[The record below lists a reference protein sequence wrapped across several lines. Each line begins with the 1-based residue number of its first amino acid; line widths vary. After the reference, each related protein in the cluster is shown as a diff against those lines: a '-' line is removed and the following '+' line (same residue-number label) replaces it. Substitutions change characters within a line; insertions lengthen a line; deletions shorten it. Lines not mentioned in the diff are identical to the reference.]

1 MLRIGRC
8 PETLRR
14 LKMRGA
20 TDSQSSMFLMIN
32 LELKVPLDHPLRA
45 IKRRADAILRG
56 MRRDFDAAYSRT
68 GRPGVPP
75 EQLLKAM
82 LLQALYSIRSEIQ
95 LMQAI
100 DFNLLYR
107 WFLDLADRPV
117 WTPEVFSMNRARF
130 AEHDLVRK
138 FFDRIVHEAV
148 VEGYASTDHFTVD
161 GTLIRSWASLKSL
174 RPKDGPEPP
183 RTDDDP
189 GNPSV
194 DFRGERRTNQTHV
207 SATDPEARLMRK
219 GKGQPAYLCH
229 SGHVLMENRNGL
241 CMAVA
246 VDQADGKAE
255 RRSATSLLKHL
266 RRRHG
271 IHVKTL
277 GMDKG
282 YDGGAFLAELER
294 LHIEAHVPVPPVRTG
309 SEEAPARAR
318 RRAHRRMGTKGYEA
332 SQRIR
337 KRVEEIFGWLK
348 SVAGLARARLVGRWK
363 IGQEMLISGAAY
375 NLLRMAR
382 LEAVG

>member
-1 MLRIGRC
+1 
-8 PETLRR
+8 
-14 LKMRGA
+14 MRGR
-20 TDSQSSMFLMIN
+20 TDCQSQMFLMIN
-32 LELKVPLDHPLRA
+32 LEQKVPLDHPLRA
-45 IKRRADAILRG
+45 IKRRADAILRD
-56 MRRDFDAAYSRT
+56 MRRDFDAAYSHT

-95 LMQAI
+95 LMQAV

-107 WFLDLADRPV
+107 WFLDLGDRPV
-117 WTPEVFSMNRARF
+117 WTPEVFSMNRERF
-130 AEHDLVRK
+130 ADNDLVRK

-174 RPKDGPEPP
+174 RPKDGAEPT
-183 RTDDDP
+183 RTDEDP
-189 GNPSV
+189 GNPGV
-194 DFRGERRTNQTHV
+194 DFRGQRRTNQTHR

-229 SGHVLMENRNGL
+229 SGHVLMENRSGL

-255 RRSATSLLKHL
+255 RRSARSLLKHL
-266 RRRHG
+266 SRRHR
-271 IHVKTL
+271 IRVKTL

-282 YDGGAFLAELER
+282 YDDGAFLAELEG
-294 LHIEAHVPVPPVRTG
+294 LHVKAHLPVPSVKSR
-309 SEEAPARAR
+309 SQEAPARAR
-318 RRAHRRMGTKGYEA
+318 GRAHRRMRTKGYEA

-348 SVAGLARARLVGRWK
+348 TVAGMARARLVGRWK
-363 IGQEMLISGAAY
+363 IMQEMLISGAAY

-382 LEAVG
+382 LEAAR

>member
-1 MLRIGRC
+1 
-8 PETLRR
+8 
-14 LKMRGA
+14 MRGQ
-20 TDSQSSMFLMIN
+20 TDGQSQMFLMIN
-32 LELKVPLDHPLRA
+32 LEQKVPLDHPLRG
-45 IKRRADAILRG
+45 IKRRADAILGR
-56 MRRDFDAAYSRT
+56 MRSDFEAAYSQT

-148 VEGYASTDHFTVD
+148 VEGYASTDHFSVD
-161 GTLIRSWASLKSL
+161 GTLIRSWASIKSL
-174 RPKDGPEPP
+174 RPKEGPEPP
-183 RTDDDP
+183 RTGDDP
-189 GNPSV
+189 GNPNV
-194 DFRGERRTNQTHV
+194 DFRGERRTNQTHE
-207 SATDPEARLMRK
+207 SATDPEARLARK
-219 GKGQPAYLCH
+219 GKGQPAFLCH

-255 RRSATSLLKHL
+255 RRAAKVLLKHL

-271 IHVKTL
+271 IHVKTV

-282 YDGGAFLAELER
+282 YDDGAFLAELER
-294 LHIEAHVPVPPVRTG
+294 LHVKGHLPVPPVRTH
-309 SEEAPARAR
+309 SEQAAANAR
-318 RRAHRRMGTKGYEA
+318 RQAHRRMSTKGYQT
-332 SQRIR
+332 SQRVR
-337 KRVEEIFGWLK
+337 KRVEEVFGWLK
-348 SVAGLARARLVGRWK
+348 SVAGMARARLVGRWK
-363 IGQEMLISGAAY
+363 IAQEMLISGAAY

-382 LEAVG
+382 LEAAG